1 MFLSSSLK
9 ECFSRICEND
19 ELVCSEKTRA
29 GAEKYMCRNRREKYR
44 FWRNRRCM
52 TANTSASPKA
62 VVVASML
69 Y

>member
-1 MFLSSSLK
+1 MMSLAK
-9 ECFSRICEND
+9 I
-19 ELVCSEKTRA
+19 VSETERVFHLIIN
-29 GAEKYMCRNRREKYR
+29 MCRNRSEKYR
-44 FWRNRRCM
+44 FWGNSTHM